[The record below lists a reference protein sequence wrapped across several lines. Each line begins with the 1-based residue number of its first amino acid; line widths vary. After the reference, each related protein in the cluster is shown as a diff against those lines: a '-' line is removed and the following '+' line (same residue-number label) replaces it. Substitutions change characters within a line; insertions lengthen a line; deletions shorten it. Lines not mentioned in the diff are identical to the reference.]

1 MKQIAQPPP
10 QSWENYPLSFFINHW
25 TIEGRHIADCPFMPF
40 LMPISIVF
48 LAIQWQ
54 KFPVDGQ
61 ILQAIETGI
70 VIK

>member
-1 MKQIAQPPP
+1 MKQIAQSPP

-48 LAIQWQ
+48 LAI
-54 KFPVDGQ
+54 
-61 ILQAIETGI
+61 
-70 VIK
+70 